1 MTAEESKPDAPFT
14 VPGETWKPLKMGQ
27 VIHEMSSGSSEVT
40 VLSVL
45 LADVKYESVFKIR
58 AFGQLTQA
66 SVKYLPYH
74 LGSHSCDPENKY
86 CSFSHS
92 TKQDNS
98 FVSRR
103 ALLSYAV
110 AWWF

>member
-1 MTAEESKPDAPFT
+1 M
-14 VPGETWKPLKMGQ
+14 VQ
-27 VIHEMSSGSSEVT
+27 VIHEMSSDSSEVT
-40 VLSVL
+40 VLCVL
-45 LADVKYESVFKIR
+45 LADVKYKCVFKIP

-86 CSFSHS
+86 YSFSHS
-92 TKQDNS
+92 TKQGNS

-103 ALLSYAV
+103 ALLFYV
-110 AWWF
+110 L